1 MCSGIIIGL
10 QMLGSSSDDVD
21 LLTVIDNIE
30 VFKKKIQTKEEKINK
45 DFEILKVDKTYE
57 VEDVEEIEIVCC
69 PKIR

>member
-1 MCSGIIIGL
+1 MWSGIIIGL
-10 QMLGSSSDDVD
+10 QILGSSSDDVD